1 MSVDRILAQVL
12 GGGAA
17 SGFAGGLAGGLASG
31 LLTSKKGR
39 KMAKQALKL
48 GGIAAV
54 GGLAYAAWN
63 RYRDSRGIAGGTAL
77 PAAPAALLE
86 QAVAAGF
93 LPPPTRRGASDELGL
108 VLLRAMIAAARAD
121 GKLDGDERGRIF
133 DRVAGLDLD
142 DAEKAELW
150 SQLEHPVDME
160 TLVSAAT
167 TPERALEIYSAS
179 RLAID
184 ADTAA
189 ERGYLAMLAGR
200 LGLADELVAAVDRE
214 IDAREAALT
223 LPSPTAAP
231 QPVA

>member
-17 SGFAGGLAGGLASG
+17 SGFAGGLAGGVAGG

-39 KMAKQALKL
+39 KMAKKALQL

-54 GGLAYAAWN
+54 GGLAYAAWS
-63 RYRDSRGIAGGTAL
+63 RYRKSRGIAG
-77 PAAPAALLE
+77 AAPLPTPTAALLE
-86 QAVAAGF
+86 GAAAAGF
-93 LPPPTRRGASDELGL
+93 LPPPARPEAGEELGL
-108 VLLRAMIAAARAD
+108 TLLRAMIAAARAD
-121 GKLDGDERGRIF
+121 GRLDGEERRKIF
-133 DRVAGLDLD
+133 DRVSGLELS
-142 DAEKAELW
+142 DAERAELW

-160 TLVSAAT
+160 VLVRDAT

-179 RLAID
+179 LLAID

-200 LGLADELVAAVDRE
+200 LGLADDLVAAVHRE
-214 IDAREAALT
+214 VDGQEAGAAEPDAAAPRAALG
-223 LPSPTAAP
+223 
-231 QPVA
+231 